1 MVAAFVVYPGSASET
16 NARLLIESIRAF
28 GGVFSNLTLWCL
40 VPTIKMELS
49 KPFRDLL
56 DKAGVQLVL
65 FDVESDVIRFPFAA
79 DVVAAQHAEA
89 KANHDFDL
97 LVWLG
102 ANTIVFHEPNQ
113 FLIPVRKQVGYR
125 PVHHINI
132 GALADQPINPFWTHV
147 YQACRVPPERLFPM
161 ETHVDARKI
170 RPYINAT
177 SLVIRP
183 GQGLFAAWQDIF
195 FKSYQRPEFTE
206 LYRQDEQYAIF
217 MHQAILSGIILT
229 MFRPRDLIQLP
240 NTYNYPL
247 HLWDQD
253 ITALRPH
260 RLTDLVTVRHEGF
273 YKDPDWPGKMPEG
286 DGLKQWLAGH
296 ILMTR
301 S

>member
-1 MVAAFVVYPGSASET
+1 MVPAS
-16 NARLLIESIRAF
+16 RID
-28 GGVFSNLTLWCL
+28 
-40 VPTIKMELS
+40 LS
-49 KPFRDLL
+49 RPYRDLL
-56 DKAGVQLVL
+56 AAHNVQLML
-65 FDVESDVIRFPFAA
+65 FEAESDVIRFPLAA

-89 KANHDFDL
+89 KAHHDFDL

-113 FLIPVRKQVGYR
+113 FLIPSRKQIGYR

-132 GALADQPINPFWTHV
+132 GALADQPLNPFWTHV
-147 YQACRVPPERLFPM
+147 YQACRVPVERLFSM
-161 ETHVDARKI
+161 ETHVDARMI

-183 GQGLFAAWQDIF
+183 SQGLFTAWQDIF

-206 LYRQDEQYAIF
+206 LYRQDEQYAVF

-253 ITALRPH
+253 VTPLRPR

-273 YKDPDWPGKMPEG
+273 YKDPDWQGKMPAG
-286 DGLKQWLAGH
+286 DDLKKWLAER
-296 ILMTR
+296 IL
-301 S
+301 